1 MSIVVLVALI
11 LVLVGILAA
20 AGLVISAVAS
30 RRTRN

>member
-1 MSIVVLVALI
+1 MSIVVLIALI

-30 RRTRN
+30 RGTRN

>member
-1 MSIVVLVALI
+1 MSIVVLTALI